1 MRSFTATW
9 IAFGV
14 MALVLVAGPLQ
25 AADSGIGTWIRRV
38 DPTFPQAKTGRGLT
52 MTVEAWGNG
61 GRKLT
66 YRINSPSGGGL
77 VTTVE
82 SPMDGTDVPVLVNGK
97 PSGET
102 MGIKRVDGHH
112 TLTVLKFKGKQYG
125 ISRGALSADFN
136 TLTVENEITFAEGGR
151 QPGKATDI
159 WVRK

>member
-1 MRSFTATW
+1 MRPFVATRTA
-9 IAFGV
+9 IA
-14 MALVLVAGPLQ
+14 AISLVLVSARLLL
-25 AADSGIGTWIRRV
+25 AADSGIGTWVRRV
-38 DPTFPQAKTGRGLT
+38 DPASPAGREFT

-66 YRINSPSGGGL
+66 YRIKLPSGAEL

-97 PSGET
+97 PSSET
-102 MGIKRVDGHH
+102 MGIKRMDSHH
-112 TLTVLKFKGKQYG
+112 TVTVLKFNGKQFG
-125 ISRGALSADFN
+125 TSRATLSADFN
-136 TLTVENEITFAEGGR
+136 TLTVENEITVAAGGR